1 MTGFFNIIKGIFIGA
16 GAIVPGLSS
25 GVLCVIFGI
34 YEKLLD
40 AVLNFFKDIKQNIKF
55 LFPIALGVGIG
66 VLLFSN
72 GLNYALYAFPIQTK
86 SIFIGLILGTIP
98 SLIKEVNEK
107 EPFRPQNVVYL
118 LIALAI
124 GIVTVILENQMTII
138 SNVEEINSFY
148 LILCGVIMSLGIIVP
163 GVSSTIILML
173 LGVYSIY
180 LQSVANLYFPVLI
193 PMGIGL
199 VLGSIVVMKLTKIL
213 LEKQYAKT
221 FYSIIGFTIG
231 SILVLVPQGMNT
243 LEMILSILCILL
255 GIYISR
261 IPNAIKDFKSSKVF
275 KAVKV
280 FKKMRSY
287 PKTQKEKWWFFLRP
301 QIIVSINKLKKK
313 TCEMPDFIV

>member
-1 MTGFFNIIKGIFIGA
+1 MTGFLNIIKGIFIGA

-107 EPFRPQNVVYL
+107 ESFRPQNVVYL

-180 LQSVANLYFPVLI
+180 LQSVANLYLPVLI

-199 VLGSIVVMKLTKIL
+199 VLGSIVVMKVTKIL

-275 KAVKV
+275 KAIKV
-280 FKKMRSY
+280 FKKMSSQS
-287 PKTQKEKWWFFLRP
+287 KTQKERR
-301 QIIVSINKLKKK
+301 
-313 TCEMPDFIV
+313 

>member
-1 MTGFFNIIKGIFIGA
+1 MTGFLNIIKGIFIGA

-107 EPFRPQNVVYL
+107 ESFRPQNVVYL

-180 LQSVANLYFPVLI
+180 LQSVANLYLPVLI

-199 VLGSIVVMKLTKIL
+199 VLGSIVVMKVTKIL

-275 KAVKV
+275 KAIKV
-280 FKKMRSY
+280 FEKMSSQS
-287 PKTQKEKWWFFLRP
+287 KTQKERR
-301 QIIVSINKLKKK
+301 
-313 TCEMPDFIV
+313 

>member
-34 YEKLLD
+34 YEKLLY

-107 EPFRPQNVVYL
+107 ESFRPQNVVYL

-180 LQSVANLYFPVLI
+180 LQSVANLYLPVLI

-199 VLGSIVVMKLTKIL
+199 VLGSIVVMKVTKIL

-275 KAVKV
+275 KAIKV
-280 FKKMRSY
+280 FKKMSSQS
-287 PKTQKEKWWFFLRP
+287 KTQKERR
-301 QIIVSINKLKKK
+301 
-313 TCEMPDFIV
+313 

>member
-1 MTGFFNIIKGIFIGA
+1 MNGFLNIVKGIFIGA
-16 GAIVPGLSS
+16 GAIVPGVSS

-55 LFPIALGVGIG
+55 LFPIVLGVGIG

-72 GLNYALYAFPIQTK
+72 MLNYLLYEFPIQTK

-107 EPFRPQNVVYL
+107 ETFKPQNVIYL
-118 LIALAI
+118 LIALGIGVITVIVENRMNIVSNGDSMSIMYLVMCGAIMSI
-124 GIVTVILENQMTII
+124 GIV
-138 SNVEEINSFY
+138 
-148 LILCGVIMSLGIIVP
+148 VP

-173 LGVYSIY
+173 LGVYSVY
-180 LQSVANLYFPVLI
+180 LQSVANLYLPILI

-199 VLGSIVVMKLTKIL
+199 ILGSIIVMKLTKKL
-213 LEKQYAKT
+213 LETYYAQT

-231 SILVLVPQGMNT
+231 SIFVLLPQRMT
-243 LEMILSILCILL
+243 LLETILSVLCVIL
-255 GIYISR
+255 GVYISR
-261 IPNAIKDFKSSKVF
+261 IPDTIKNFRSSKMF

-280 FKKMRSY
+280 LNKMRSQS
-287 PKTQKEKWWFFLRP
+287 KTQK
-301 QIIVSINKLKKK
+301 
-313 TCEMPDFIV
+313 D

>member
-1 MTGFFNIIKGIFIGA
+1 MTGFLNIIKGIFIGA

-55 LFPIALGVGIG
+55 LFPVALGVGIG

-107 EPFRPQNVVYL
+107 QSFRPQNVVYL

-180 LQSVANLYFPVLI
+180 LQSVANLYLPVLI

-199 VLGSIVVMKLTKIL
+199 VLGSIVVMKVTKIL

-275 KAVKV
+275 KAIKV
-280 FKKMRSY
+280 FKKMSSQS
-287 PKTQKEKWWFFLRP
+287 KTQKERR
-301 QIIVSINKLKKK
+301 
-313 TCEMPDFIV
+313 

>member
-1 MTGFFNIIKGIFIGA
+1 MNGFLNMIKGIFIGA
-16 GAIVPGLSS
+16 GAIVPGVSS

-40 AVLNFFKDIKQNIKF
+40 AILNFFKDIKRNIKF

-72 GLNYALYAFPIQTK
+72 ILNYLLYDFPIQTK
-86 SIFIGLILGTIP
+86 AIFIGLIIGTIP

-107 EPFRPQNVVYL
+107 ETFKPQNVFYL

-124 GIVTVILENQMTII
+124 GIITVMLENRMHIV
-138 SNVEEINSFY
+138 SNVDGMSIMY
-148 LILCGVIMSLGIIVP
+148 LIMCGAIMSIGIVVP

-173 LGVYSIY
+173 LGTYSVY
-180 LQSVANLYFPVLI
+180 LQSVANLYLPVLI

-199 VLGSIVVMKLTKIL
+199 VLGSIIVMKLTKKL
-213 LEKQYAKT
+213 LEKYYAQT

-231 SILVLVPQGMNT
+231 SIFVILPQGMT
-243 LEMILSILCILL
+243 LLETILCVLCIIL
-255 GIYISR
+255 GVYISS
-261 IPNAIKDFKSSKVF
+261 IPDAIKNFRSSKMF

-280 FKKMRSY
+280 LNKMHSQS
-287 PKTQKEKWWFFLRP
+287 KTQK
-301 QIIVSINKLKKK
+301 
-313 TCEMPDFIV
+313 D

>member
-1 MTGFFNIIKGIFIGA
+1 MNGFLNMIKGIFIGA
-16 GAIVPGLSS
+16 GAIVPGVSS

-40 AVLNFFKDIKQNIKF
+40 AVLNFFKDIKHNIKF

-72 GLNYALYAFPIQTK
+72 ILNYLLYDFPIHTK
-86 SIFIGLILGTIP
+86 AIFIGLIIGTIP

-107 EPFRPQNVVYL
+107 ETFKPQNVFYL

-124 GIVTVILENQMTII
+124 GIITVMLENRMHIV
-138 SNVEEINSFY
+138 SNVDGMSIMY
-148 LILCGVIMSLGIIVP
+148 LIMCGAIMSIGIVVP

-173 LGVYSIY
+173 LGTYSVY
-180 LQSVANLYFPVLI
+180 LQSVANLYLPVLI

-199 VLGSIVVMKLTKIL
+199 VLGSIIVMKLTKKL
-213 LEKQYAKT
+213 LEKYYAQT

-231 SILVLVPQGMNT
+231 SIFVLLPQGMT
-243 LEMILSILCILL
+243 LLETILCVLCIIL
-255 GIYISR
+255 GVYISR
-261 IPNAIKDFKSSKVF
+261 IPDAIKNFRSSKMF

-280 FKKMRSY
+280 LNKMRSQS
-287 PKTQKEKWWFFLRP
+287 KTQK
-301 QIIVSINKLKKK
+301 
-313 TCEMPDFIV
+313 D

>member
-98 SLIKEVNEK
+98 SLIKDVNEK

-163 GVSSTIILML
+163 GISSTIILML

-180 LQSVANLYFPVLI
+180 LQSVANLYLPVLI

-199 VLGSIVVMKLTKIL
+199 VLGSIVVMKVTKIL

-231 SILVLVPQGMNT
+231 SILVLVPQGMTN
-243 LEMILSILCILL
+243 LEMVLSILCILL

-261 IPNAIKDFKSSKVF
+261 IPNAIKDFRSSKVF

-280 FKKMRSY
+280 FKKMRSH
-287 PKTQKEKWWFFLRP
+287 PKTQKEKR
-301 QIIVSINKLKKK
+301 
-313 TCEMPDFIV
+313 

>member
-1 MTGFFNIIKGIFIGA
+1 MNGFLNMIKGIFIGA
-16 GAIVPGLSS
+16 GAIVLGVSS

-40 AVLNFFKDIKQNIKF
+40 AVLNFFKDIKHNIKF

-72 GLNYALYAFPIQTK
+72 ILNYFLYEFPVQTK

-107 EPFRPQNVVYL
+107 ETFKPQNVFYL

-124 GIVTVILENQMTII
+124 GIITVMLENRMHIV
-138 SNVEEINSFY
+138 SNVDGMSIMY
-148 LILCGVIMSLGIIVP
+148 LIMCGAIMSIGIVVP

-173 LGVYSIY
+173 LGTYSVY
-180 LQSVANLYFPVLI
+180 LQSVANLYLPVLI

-199 VLGSIVVMKLTKIL
+199 VLGSIIVMKLTKKL
-213 LEKQYAKT
+213 LEKYYAQT

-231 SILVLVPQGMNT
+231 SIFVLLPQGMT
-243 LEMILSILCILL
+243 LLETILCVLCIIL
-255 GIYISR
+255 GVYISR
-261 IPNAIKDFKSSKVF
+261 IPDAIKNFRSSKMF

-280 FKKMRSY
+280 LNKMHSQS
-287 PKTQKEKWWFFLRP
+287 KTQK
-301 QIIVSINKLKKK
+301 
-313 TCEMPDFIV
+313 D

>member
-72 GLNYALYAFPIQTK
+72 VLNYALYEFPVQTK

-107 EPFRPQNVVYL
+107 EAFRPQNVIYL

-124 GIVTVILENQMTII
+124 GVITVILENQMTII
-138 SNVEEINSFY
+138 SNAEEINTFY

-173 LGVYSIY
+173 LGVYSVY
-180 LQSVANLYFPVLI
+180 LQSIANLYLPVLI

-199 VLGSIVVMKLTKIL
+199 VLGSIVVMKITKKL
-213 LEKQYAKT
+213 LEKYYANT

-231 SILVLVPQGMNT
+231 SIFVLVPQGMNP
-243 LEMILSILCILL
+243 LEMVLSILCILL

-261 IPNAIKDFKSSKVF
+261 IPDAIKDLKSSKVF

-280 FKKMRSY
+280 FKKMHSQI
-287 PKTQKEKWWFFLRP
+287 KIQKEKRWFFSPSPNHR
-301 QIIVSINKLKKK
+301 SINKLKKK
-313 TCEMPDFIV
+313 TCEMADFIV